1 MSDNT
6 PNATQVQDQVQA
18 VPLQSRDLMQL
29 ASSKTTGEAI
39 GFDHLLG
46 VTVPLT
52 VELGRT
58 RISIAG
64 LSQFAPGTLIPLD
77 KEAHEPVDILVND
90 KVVARG
96 EVVTIG
102 EQYGVRITSVQGM

>member
-1 MSDNT
+1 MSETSVNPRSNSDT
-6 PNATQVQDQVQA
+6 KA
-18 VPLQSRDLMQL
+18 VPLQAQDLPALNPTKAQ
-29 ASSKTTGEAI
+29 GEAI
-39 GFDHLLG
+39 GLDHLMD

-64 LSQFAPGTLIPLD
+64 LSQFAPGSLVTLER
-77 KEAHEPVDILVND
+77 EAHEPVDVLVNG
-90 KVVARG
+90 KLVAKG

-102 EQYGVRITSVQGM
+102 SRYGVRITSMISG

>member
-6 PNATQVQDQVQA
+6 TNATQVQDPVQA
-18 VPLQSRDLMQL
+18 VPLQPRDLTQL
-29 ASSKTTGEAI
+29 TSSKSTGEAI
-39 GFDHLLG
+39 GFDHLLS

-64 LSQFAPGTLIPLD
+64 LSQFAPGTLIPLE
-77 KEAHEPVDILVND
+77 KAAHEPVDILVND

-102 EQYGVRITSVQGM
+102 EQYGVRITSVLSM